1 MSAEMQR
8 LTPRQRLSISRQMLI
23 EQLNG
28 SEPPMPDIGEGSAIA
43 PARRDGKAARARWV
57 AVVRHVA
64 RRWWRRHPAHAA
76 GQLALPVLERY
87 AREHP
92 VKLLA
97 AAAATGAL
105 AVLAKPWR
113 LLSVTAVM
121 TAVFKSSDVA
131 DLVNTLMQ
139 KATHARKEAP

>member
-8 LTPRQRLSISRQMLI
+8 LTPRQRLSISRQILI

-43 PARRDGKAARARWV
+43 PARPNGKAAQARWA
-57 AVVRHVA
+57 AVVRQVA

-76 GQLALPVLERY
+76 GQLARPVLERY

-105 AVLAKPWR
+105 AVLVKPWR
-113 LLSVTAVM
+113 LLSISAVTA
-121 TAVFKSSDVA
+121 AVFKSSDVA
-131 DLVNTLMQ
+131 DLVNTLM
-139 KATHARKEAP
+139 RKTTQPRKDAP